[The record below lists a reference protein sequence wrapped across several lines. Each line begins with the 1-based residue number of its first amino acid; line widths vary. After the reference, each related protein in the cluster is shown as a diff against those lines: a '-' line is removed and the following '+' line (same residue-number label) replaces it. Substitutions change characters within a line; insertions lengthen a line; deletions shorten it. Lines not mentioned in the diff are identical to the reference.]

1 MKSGDGGASAK
12 LTESQKAG
20 PGGPSSRFPREARN
34 LDFFRQTFLMLKCCQ
49 LIQIWL
55 NPLWRES
62 GGGGVAG
69 ETLQR
74 PNKLD
79 FLKTP
84 NEFSNI

>member
-62 GGGGVAG
+62 GGGGWRG
-69 ETLQR
+69 RHYKGQTNLI
-74 PNKLD
+74 
-79 FLKTP
+79 F
-84 NEFSNI
+84 